1 MDETTPPSPTE
12 PTGSGVPVSPPTTPV
27 GSPTPTEV
35 APVNTAPVATA
46 PTPVKELTPEEKA
59 AKRKAMFKRLG
70 IVSAVGYVV
79 LIAIIFAWAIFLAD
93 KELSLF
99 TRLPVSQ
106 AAMSGFFYSLFNV
119 LLGAVVIGLVL
130 MALYHLLRT
139 LLVKKEEVDKK
150 KKFTRKALWYG
161 IGFIVTT
168 ALWLTGIWF
177 LGDRLVEEV
186 RYGSP
191 IITDPE
197 DTIGLTSPVTI
208 SFDASLIPIDTG
220 TYSILSYTW
229 NFGDGNTG
237 SGPTVKHEY
246 TQKAEGNGIYTVTL
260 NVKYMDIKSGEY
272 FDYETFTEVVIEN
285 ELTAASFV
293 ANPESGEVPL
303 TVKFD
308 ATSSFDPDGEI
319 ILYEWD
325 FDGDGRFD
333 DAEGETSEYEF
344 TQEGTYEVTLRVT
357 DNNGEYATTTETI
370 EAGSV
375 GGLRAIITPPLGEET
390 IYYVGDKYE
399 FDGSLSQYR
408 DQKIVKYKWD
418 MGDDTKL
425 EGRSA
430 KHEYDAA
437 GEYSVTLTVLD
448 ADGNSD
454 ETTLEI
460 TVVEEGTPP
469 SAVIETTPALSSGSV
484 KGAVPLEVDFDASG
498 STDDEDDIV
507 EYEWDFDNDGDIDD
521 TGNIVTYTYSETGD
535 YEARLVVT
543 DSAGNSDETTV
554 PVVVGEQGIVAILES
569 DITNGEV
576 PLTVA
581 FDASA
586 STYKEGTIV
595 SYEIDFGDN
604 SKLYVGDATVTY
616 KYNAVGTY
624 TVTLTVIGDD
634 GEEAT
639 DTMQIVVRPVSLT
652 ACFTV
657 NESTGNAP
665 LFVVVDPS
673 CSQGTVQSYEWNFG
687 DGEISFERKPETH
700 TYAEAGT
707 YVITLEITEDTGIV
721 DTFTKTITVK

>member
-1 MDETTPPSPTE
+1 MDETTPPLPTE
-12 PTGSGVPVSPPTTPV
+12 PSGSG
-27 GSPTPTEV
+27 
-35 APVNTAPVATA
+35 APVPPVQTASTPESKPAAPVPSVTPAPT

-70 IVSAVGYVV
+70 IVSAVSYVV
-79 LIAIIFAWAIFLAD
+79 LLAIIFAWAIFLAD

-106 AAMSGFFYSLFNV
+106 AAMSGFFYTLFNV
-119 LLGAVVIGLVL
+119 LLGATVIGLVL
-130 MALYHLLRT
+130 MALYHLLRS

-150 KKFTRKALWYG
+150 KKLTRRALYYG
-161 IGFIVTT
+161 IGFVVTT
-168 ALWLTGIWF
+168 ALWLTGIWY
-177 LGDRLVEEV
+177 LGDRLIEEV

-191 IITDPE
+191 IVTDPE
-197 DTIGLTSPVTI
+197 DTIGLTSPITI
-208 SFDASLIPIDTG
+208 TFDASLLPIDTG

-260 NVKYMDIKSGEY
+260 DVKYMDIKSGEY

-303 TVKFD
+303 TVQFD

-319 ILYEWD
+319 VLYEWD
-325 FDGDGRFD
+325 FNGDGRFD
-333 DAEGETSEYEF
+333 DAEGETAEYEF

-430 KHEYDAA
+430 KHAYTEA

-454 ETTLEI
+454 ETTLEV

-484 KGAVPLEVDFDASG
+484 KGAVPLEVDFDASS
-498 STDDEDDIV
+498 STDVEDDIV

-521 TGNIVTYTYSETGD
+521 TGNKVTYTYSETGD

-543 DSAGNSDETTV
+543 DSAGNTDETTV

-569 DITNGEV
+569 DVSNGEV

-586 STYKEGTIV
+586 STYKEGNIV

-634 GEEAT
+634 GEQAT

-657 NESTGNAP
+657 NESSGNAP

-673 CSQGTVQSYEWNFG
+673 CSQGTIQSYEWNFG
-687 DGEISFERKPETH
+687 DGEISFTRKPDTH

-721 DTFTKTITVK
+721 DTITKTITVK